1 MPLEGMKKGGPRDC
15 PIAISASRASEGLFW
30 ESEFVFR
37 VSVFRGYERP
47 QGLGRALLVSAFRAV
62 EFLSRVS
69 AILGLESER
78 LCECPSIIQEFEF
91 GDPEWRFES
100 RLLLRSRPGKRH
112 SSKPSQEGRN
122 RARARAKQV
131 L

>member
-1 MPLEGMKKGGPRDC
+1 MTLEGMTKEGRRDG

-47 QGLGRALLVSAFRAV
+47 GGLGRALLVSEARAD
-62 EFLSRVS
+62 ECLSRVF
-69 AILGLESER
+69 AILGLEPER
-78 LCECPSIIQEFEF
+78 LCECPSIIRVFEF
-91 GDPEWRFES
+91 GGPEGHFES
-100 RLLLRSRPGKRH
+100 PLLLRSRPGKRH
-112 SSKPSQEGRN
+112 FSQPSQEGRN
-122 RARARAKQV
+122 RARARAKQA